1 MEGWFRPI
9 FTTLLHHRPTF
20 PRSDGSVYASPCLC
34 APVTPLN
41 SAASER
47 ESLQGAGER
56 GPLSRIWAMTA
67 SSSAP
72 TTLVS
77 LCPEPSISEIPPYHC
92 QDMPA
97 AYPPPSIKFL
107 PPAGRFSHR
116 KWFHLKGCVL
126 DAAGLCT
133 GLDADCNLGST
144 SRSCQTSTTFALSDL
159 KCT

>member
-1 MEGWFRPI
+1 MDGRSIVLEIERCSSGGSIPPSQPNI
-9 FTTLLHHRPTF
+9 HDLAPPPTF

-47 ESLQGAGER
+47 ESLQGAEER

-97 AYPPPSIKFL
+97 YPPPSIKFL
-107 PPAGRFSHR
+107 PLSPR

-126 DAAGLCT
+126 DGLCK
-133 GLDADCNLGST
+133 GST
-144 SRSCQTSTTFALSDL
+144 LIVILTPPLH
-159 KCT
+159 

>member
-1 MEGWFRPI
+1 MYPSGGMVSPNIHDLAPPSANFPSFRWF
-9 FTTLLHHRPTF
+9 
-20 PRSDGSVYASPCLC
+20 CLYIPLPG

-47 ESLQGAGER
+47 ESLQGAEER

-97 AYPPPSIKFL
+97 YPPPSIK
-107 PPAGRFSHR
+107 RFGHR
-116 KWFHLKGCVL
+116 KWFDL
-126 DAAGLCT
+126 DAAYAPLAG
-133 GLDADCNLGST
+133 DCNLSST
-144 SRSCQTSTTFALSDL
+144 SCATRAKSPFYRFSNAQNQRF
-159 KCT
+159 K